1 MRVTTHTTSEFVRGR
16 STWTRNPIPACDGSI
31 SAGFEGIGCENGP
44 TFPPPTGCNET
55 CWGYQPCFPGEFP
68 GGCDTP
74 PGSDIK
80 TKEMPAIVDA
90 VVVPA
95 HLPPGKYVVGFRCV
109 HSRVV
114 PYPHRA
120 YTTPHAIRRWD
131 CEHTPQIWSEC
142 GDVTVVAPS
151 G

>member
-1 MRVTTHTTSEFVRGR
+1 MRVTALTTSEFVRGR

-55 CWGYQPCFPGEFP
+55 CWGYQPCFQGEFP

-80 TKEMPAIVDA
+80 TKEMPAIIDA

-109 HSRVV
+109 HPCVALPSSGVHHPTRNPQVGL
-114 PYPHRA
+114 RA
-120 YTTPHAIRRWD
+120 
-131 CEHTPQIWSEC
+131 HTADLE
-142 GDVTVVAPS
+142 
-151 G
+151 